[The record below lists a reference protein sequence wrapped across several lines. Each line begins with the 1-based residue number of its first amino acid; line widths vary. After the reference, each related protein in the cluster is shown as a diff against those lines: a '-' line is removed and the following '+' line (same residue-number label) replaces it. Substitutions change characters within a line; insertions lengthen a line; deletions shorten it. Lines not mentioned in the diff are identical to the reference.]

1 MGIFIEKFNE
11 HAVLVMCTR
20 VHRAYKASANK
31 TIDQR
36 DKRISQL
43 EQDLRTAYH
52 RIDELK

>member
-1 MGIFIEKFNE
+1 MKIHQEELDE
-11 HAVLVMCTR
+11 HTVLAMCTR
-20 VHRAYKASANK
+20 VYRAYKASANK
-31 TIDQR
+31 AIDQR